1 MGKRQLLFITYYS
14 ENFNEGL
21 SYVIDLAK
29 IMNRGITALMIYKKS
44 LTEKFE
50 DFMTAVAFA
59 EANEHDT
66 ARMFIAEDF
75 KKVDANANANEKI
88 ASLFKSCRESGVDA
102 DIYITKKDITT
113 AIKDFLE
120 LKTSI
125 DMVLLSPSVTNN
137 EGLSAKELKRLVRTV
152 SRPIVTMARN
162 VKEVS

>member
-75 KKVDANANANEKI
+75 KKVDTNANEKI
-88 ASLFKSCRESGVDA
+88 ASLFKSCRESGVEA
-102 DIYITKKDITT
+102 DSYITKKDITT

-120 LKTSI
+120 LKTGI